1 MIESSDG
8 EVASFLAQPQIIAVV
23 LAVGSLG
30 LFATAG
36 CSDSYQETSPSSI
49 YRVRD
54 ASGFNISHR
63 CPVKPHRYFPK
74 LRA

>member
-8 EVASFLAQPQIIAVV
+8 EVASFLAQPQIITVV

-54 ASGFNISHR
+54 ASGFNIFHR
-63 CPVKPHRYFPK
+63 CPVKPHRYSPK